1 LKRERKKNKKETKQ
15 KVGVRRRV
23 GLLHLF
29 SVFFFTLRAGHGYAF
44 CPARRTSSK
53 EEKRERDRDK
63 EPERGLFIFGS
74 VKICLAG
81 VASWPYRKRHLL

>member
-29 SVFFFTLRAGHGYAF
+29 SVFFFTLRVGHGYAF
-44 CPARRTSSK
+44 CPAKRRTSSK
-53 EEKRERDRDK
+53 EEKRER
-63 EPERGLFIFGS
+63 
-74 VKICLAG
+74 
-81 VASWPYRKRHLL
+81 